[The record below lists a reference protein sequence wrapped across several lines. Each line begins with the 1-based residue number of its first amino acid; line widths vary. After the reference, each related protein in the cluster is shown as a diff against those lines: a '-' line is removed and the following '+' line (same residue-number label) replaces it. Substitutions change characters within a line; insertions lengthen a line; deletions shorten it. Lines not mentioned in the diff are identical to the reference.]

1 METNGNKESLVNTEQ
16 TGFAL
21 LTATLCQIR
30 NWQSPRTKIK
40 GLMESLPNEQIP
52 LSPISSSSLSL
63 IIKNKQTNKKS
74 SFKRK
79 KF

>member
-1 METNGNKESLVNTEQ
+1 METNGNKEDLVNTEQ

-40 GLMESLPNEQIP
+40 GLMESLRNEQIP
-52 LSPISSSSLSL
+52 LSPIPSSSLSL
-63 IIKNKQTNKKS
+63 IIKKKPTKS
-74 SFKRK
+74 SPKRK